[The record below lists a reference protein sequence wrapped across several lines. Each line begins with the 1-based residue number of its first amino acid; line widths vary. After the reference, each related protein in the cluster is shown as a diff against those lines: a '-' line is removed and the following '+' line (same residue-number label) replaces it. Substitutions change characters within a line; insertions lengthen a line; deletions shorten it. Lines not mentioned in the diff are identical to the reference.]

1 MHEHDR
7 SHRVL
12 LVDRDADLAE
22 VVAAVLRDEGYRVST
37 LANVEH
43 SAIAGAVNR
52 DEPDCI
58 LLDAETPSDYGQSWR
73 EAAYLAARQ
82 RSIPTVMFATQPHDL
97 REARQGESDRAR
109 AAQLTAIVAKPFELD
124 ELLAAV
130 AGACGTSVPFDRSVA
145 ADRKRSQLL
154 AARLR
159 EAGATDIRT
168 SDRRE
173 WATFRAARDGQIYQI
188 YWWER
193 SGVYVV
199 GHYDERAHLDHVGQ
213 FFELESAIAGALT
226 QQSPQRFE
234 AAPAAVRR
242 EEPSV
247 GAV

>member
-1 MHEHDR
+1 MQKHDR

-22 VVAAVLRDEGYRVST
+22 VVAAVLGDEGYRVST
-37 LANVEH
+37 LTNVEH

-52 DEPDCI
+52 EEPDCI
-58 LLDAETPSDYGQSWR
+58 LLDAETPSDYGRSWH

-82 RSIPTVMFATQPHDL
+82 RSIPTVMFATQPDDL
-97 REARQGESDRAR
+97 REARQGASDRAR
-109 AAQLTAIVAKPFELD
+109 AAHLTAIVAKPFELD
-124 ELLAAV
+124 DLLLVV
-130 AGACGTSVPFDRSVA
+130 AQACGRSVPFDRSVA
-145 ADRKRSQLL
+145 ADRKRSQAL

-159 EAGATDIRT
+159 DAGATDIRT

-173 WATFRAARDGQIYQI
+173 WATFRAAQDGQIYQI

-199 GHYDERAHLDHVGQ
+199 GHYDERAHLEHVGQ

-226 QQSPQRFE
+226 QQSPRRLA
-234 AAPAAVRR
+234 AAPPQVEADGRVSAI
-242 EEPSV
+242 
-247 GAV
+247 